1 MKFFHRAVLASF
13 DRPWTVVLA
22 CALITLVAVAASLR
36 IRIDTDPEN
45 MLSATQPDRVVYD
58 RMKKDFGLHDLI
70 VVGIVDP
77 RGAFRPETLAAT
89 AVAIDSI
96 LDLPGVI
103 PEDVVSLTTTD
114 NPQSEAD
121 LVDIHPVMSRV
132 PATAA
137 EAESLRLTIAGNPY
151 LNEVIASPSGDA
163 LAVYVPIVAKD
174 RSVPVARAIRRILD
188 GRLPPGVRYHLAGL
202 PIAEDTFGHEMFVQ
216 MALVAP
222 LAFVVILLLVLFL
235 FGEPSFLVPV
245 GVVAALSVVWT
256 MGLLIGMGFTVH
268 IMSSMI
274 PVFLMPIAILDAVHI
289 LSEFQLQRRIH
300 GVRRTAIDE
309 AMRSLFQ
316 PVAFTS
322 VTAAVGFGSLGFAN
336 IPPVRVFGA
345 FVAVGIVIAWVL
357 THTLLPALV
366 ALLPLRPARPATEGS
381 QSVFAP
387 ALRWIG
393 SFAYRRARLV
403 LTVAAVFFAVGAVG
417 IARLRSDDNPV
428 RWFRAGHPMRV
439 AHDALNARFGGTYM
453 ANVIVDAG
461 ANGAAQSAEL
471 VAWMD
476 RFQRHL
482 EGDPAVGKTSSVADI
497 VRRLNRVVHVGNV
510 AYDRIPAA
518 SEEVGQLLFLFQ
530 GSGDPGDI
538 DHYLD
543 HDARR
548 ANIWVQ
554 MRDGDNHA
562 MTRVE
567 ARAASFVRHDPPPG
581 GGRIAWSGLNH
592 INVVWQTLMVNGMM
606 KSILG
611 SFAVIGALM
620 IVEFRSW
627 PIGLLCMVPL
637 SVEIVASY
645 GAIGLVS
652 GRYDMP
658 IAVCS
663 SLALGLSVDFA
674 IHFFERVRH
683 RWDETEDIAASVAYV
698 FGAPGLAIVRNAI
711 VISLGFLPLVV
722 STLTPYVTVGL
733 LFAGLMIAGAL
744 ATLFLLPAILR
755 LVGERVFAA
764 TFVLVLAAGIAL
776 RALPA
781 TAAPAAA
788 PPAPPRAAALPSGAA
803 VMERCVKAWYYAGD
817 DAVARIRM
825 EIVDRSG
832 GRRYRA
838 MTLFR
843 KNLGA
848 AGGDQRYLL
857 YFHEPGDVR
866 RMTCMVYKHAGAND
880 ERWMF
885 VPAANEVRRVAAPER
900 SRFLG
905 SDFTR
910 EDFSGRDARA
920 DSERVVRYERFE
932 GHPCW
937 VVEGVPKSPVEYA
950 RLTTWVDTT
959 TCIPWKQEFRDRRDA
974 VFRTYTTDS
983 VRAISST
990 KGSKYLTITQRTMW
1004 ARGKAGYTRLSFES
1018 VVYDVGLTDADFASA
1033 HLQVPLDAWYR
1044 GPKP

>member
-13 DRPWTVVLA
+13 DRPWTVVLVCVA
-22 CALITLVAVAASLR
+22 ITLLAVVASLR
-36 IRIDTDPEN
+36 IRVDTDPEN
-45 MLSATQPDRVVYD
+45 MLAATQPDRVVYD
-58 RMKKDFGLHDLI
+58 RMKKEFGLHDLI

-132 PATAA
+132 PTTAA

-151 LNEVIASPSGDA
+151 LNEVIASPTGDA
-163 LAVYVPIVAKD
+163 LAIYVPIVAKD
-174 RSVPVARAIRRILD
+174 HSVPVAKAIRRILD
-188 GRLPPGVRYHLAGL
+188 DHLPAGVRYHLAGL
-202 PIAEDTFGHEMFVQ
+202 PIAEDTFGHEMFIQ
-216 MALVAP
+216 MAVVAP
-222 LAFVVILLLVLFL
+222 LAFIVILLLVLFL
-235 FGEPSFLVPV
+235 FGEPSFLLPV
-245 GVVAALSVVWT
+245 GVIAALSVIWT

-289 LSEFQLQRRIH
+289 LSEFQLQRRTH
-300 GVRRTAIDE
+300 GVRRTALDE

-345 FVAVGIVIAWVL
+345 FVAVGIVIAWIL
-357 THTLLPALV
+357 THTLLPALF
-366 ALLPLRPARPATEGS
+366 ALLPLKPARPVAEGS
-381 QSVFAP
+381 ASVFAP

-403 LTVAAVFFAVGAVG
+403 LFVAIVFFAVGAVG

-453 ANVIVDAG
+453 AHVIVDAG
-461 ANGAAQSAEL
+461 ANGAAQSAEV
-471 VAWMD
+471 VAWMN
-476 RFQRHL
+476 RFQRNL

-497 VRRLNRVVHVGNV
+497 VRRLNRVVHEGNV

-518 SEEVGQLLFLFQ
+518 SDEVGQLLFLFQ
-530 GSGDPGDI
+530 GSGDPDDI
-538 DHYLD
+538 DNYLD

-562 MTRVE
+562 MARVE
-567 ARAASFVRHDPPPG
+567 ARAAAFVERDPPPG
-581 GGRIAWSGLNH
+581 GAGIVWSGLNH
-592 INVVWQTLMVNGMM
+592 INLVWQHLMVNGMM
-606 KSILG
+606 RSILG
-611 SFAVIGALM
+611 SFAVICLLM

-627 PIGLLCMVPL
+627 PIGILCMVPL

-683 RWDETEDIAASVAYV
+683 RWDETHDVAASVAHV

-711 VISLGFLPLVV
+711 VISLGFLPLVI

-744 ATLFLLPAILR
+744 ATLFLLPALLR
-755 LVGERVFAA
+755 LLGERVFAA
-764 TFVLVLAAGIAL
+764 TFALLVVAGIAL
-776 RALPA
+776 GAG
-781 TAAPAAA
+781 PAAA
-788 PPAPPRAAALPSGAA
+788 APRVAAALPNGVAL
-803 VMERCVKAWYYAGD
+803 MDRCVKAWYYAGD
-817 DAVARIRM
+817 DAVANIRM
-825 EIVDRSG
+825 DIVDRTG
-832 GRRYRA
+832 GKRYRV
-838 MTLFR
+838 MTMFR
-843 KNLGA
+843 KNLGPP
-848 AGGDQRYLL
+848 GGDQRYLI

-866 RMTCMVYKHAGAND
+866 RMTCMVRKHVGADD

-885 VPAANEVRRVAAPER
+885 VPAAGNVRRVAAPER

-910 EDFSGRDARA
+910 EEFSGRDAAA
-920 DSERVVRYERFE
+920 DSHRVDRFERFG

-937 VVEGVPKSPVEYA
+937 VVESIPKTPVDHA
-950 RLTTWVDTT
+950 RMTTWVDTT
-959 TCIPWKQEFRDRRDA
+959 TFIPWKQEFRDRRDT
-974 VFRTYTTDS
+974 VYRTYTTDS
-983 VRAISST
+983 VRVIASA
-990 KGSKYLTITQRTMW
+990 KGRKYLTITERTMW
-1004 ARGKAGYTRLSFES
+1004 ARGNVSYTKLYFES
-1018 VVYDVGLTDADFASA
+1018 VVYDVGLTEADFSEA

-1044 GPKP
+1044 GARP

>member
-22 CALITLVAVAASLR
+22 CVVITLLAVVASLR

-45 MLSATQPDRVVYD
+45 MLAATQPDRVVYD
-58 RMKKDFGLHDLI
+58 RMKKEFGLHDLI

-132 PATAA
+132 PTTAA

-151 LNEVIASPSGDA
+151 LNEVIASPTGDA
-163 LAVYVPIVAKD
+163 LAIYVPIVAKD
-174 RSVPVARAIRRILD
+174 QSVPVAKAIRRILD
-188 GRLPPGVRYHLAGL
+188 GHLPAGVRYHMAGL
-202 PIAEDTFGHEMFVQ
+202 PIAEDTFGHEMFIQ
-216 MALVAP
+216 MAVVAP
-222 LAFVVILLLVLFL
+222 LAFIVILLLVFFL
-235 FGEPSFLVPV
+235 FGELSFLLPV
-245 GVVAALSVVWT
+245 GVVAALSVIWT
-256 MGLLIGMGFTVH
+256 MGLLIAMGFTVH

-274 PVFLMPIAILDAVHI
+274 PIFLMPIAILDAVHI

-309 AMRSLFQ
+309 AMRSLFT

-345 FVAVGIVIAWVL
+345 FVAVGIVIAYIL

-366 ALLPLRPARPATEGS
+366 ALLPLKPARPAAEGS
-381 QSVFAP
+381 TSSFAP

-403 LTVAAVFFAVGAVG
+403 LTVAFVFFAVGAVG
-417 IARLRSDDNPV
+417 ISKLRSDDNPV
-428 RWFRAGHPMRV
+428 RWFRPGHPMRE

-453 ANVIVDAG
+453 AHVIVDAG
-461 ANGAAQSAEL
+461 ANGAAQSADV
-471 VAWMD
+471 VAWMN

-482 EGDPAVGKTSSVADI
+482 EGDSAVGKTSSVADI
-497 VRRLNRVVHVGNV
+497 VRRLNRVVHGGNV

-518 SEEVGQLLFLFQ
+518 SDEVGQLIFLFQ
-530 GSGDPGDI
+530 GSGDPDDI
-538 DHYLD
+538 DNYLD

-567 ARAASFVRHDPPPG
+567 ARAAAFVKRDPPPG
-581 GGRIAWSGLNH
+581 GGGIVWSGLNH
-592 INVVWQTLMVNGMM
+592 INLVWQHLMVNGMM
-606 KSILG
+606 KSIFG
-611 SFAVIGALM
+611 SFAVICLLM
-620 IVEFRSW
+620 IIEFRSW
-627 PIGLLCMVPL
+627 PIGILCMVPL

-683 RWDETEDIAASVAYV
+683 RWDETRDMAASVAYV

-755 LVGERVFAA
+755 LLGDRVFAT
-764 TFVLVLAAGIAL
+764 TFALLMIAGIAGIGL
-776 RALPA
+776 H
-781 TAAPAAA
+781 AAPAS
-788 PPAPPRAAALPSGAA
+788 AAAAVPALPNGRAL
-803 VMERCVKAWYYAGD
+803 MDRCVKAWYYAGD
-817 DAVARIRM
+817 DAVAKIRM
-825 EIVDRSG
+825 EIVGRG
-832 GRRYRA
+832 GEKRYRV

-843 KNLGA
+843 KNVGQ

-866 RMTCMVYKHAGAND
+866 RMTCMVSKHAGADD
-880 ERWMF
+880 ERWMY
-885 VPAANEVRRVAAPER
+885 VPAANNIRRVAAPER

-910 EDFSGRDARA
+910 EEFAGRDAAA
-920 DSERVVRYERFE
+920 DSHMVARYERLD

-937 VVEGVPKSPVEYA
+937 VVESTPKKPVEYT
-950 RLTTWVDTT
+950 RMTTWVDTT
-959 TCIPWKQEFRDRRDA
+959 TFIPWKQEFRDRRDA
-974 VFRTYTTDS
+974 VYRTYTTDS
-983 VRAISST
+983 LKTVVSA
-990 KGSKYLTITQRTMW
+990 KGKKYLTITERTMW
-1004 ARGKAGYTRLSFES
+1004 GRGKGTYTKLYFES
-1018 VVYDVGLTDADFASA
+1018 VVYDVGLADADFSNA
-1033 HLQVPLDAWYR
+1033 HLRVPLDEWYR
-1044 GPKP
+1044 GTMP

>member
-1 MKFFHRAVLASF
+1 VI
-13 DRPWTVVLA
+13 LA
-22 CALITLVAVAASLR
+22 CALVTLLAVAASFR
-36 IRIDTDPEN
+36 IRVDTDPEN

-58 RMKKDFGLHDLI
+58 RMKQEFGLHDLI

-103 PEDVVSLTTTD
+103 PDDVVSLTTTD

-132 PATAA
+132 PTTMA
-137 EAESLRLTIAGNPY
+137 EADSLRLTIAGNPY

-163 LAVYVPIVAKD
+163 LAIYVPIVAKD
-174 RSVPVARAIRRILD
+174 RSVPVAKAIRRILD
-188 GRLPPGVRYHLAGL
+188 GRLPAGVRYHLAGL
-202 PIAEDTFGHEMFVQ
+202 PIAEDTFGHEMFLQ
-216 MALVAP
+216 MAVVAP

-235 FGEPSFLVPV
+235 FGEPSFLLPV
-245 GVVAALSVVWT
+245 GVIAALSVVWT

-322 VTAAVGFGSLGFAN
+322 VTAAVGFGSLGLAN

-357 THTLLPALV
+357 THTLLPALF
-366 ALLPLRPARPATEGS
+366 ALLPLKPARPATEES

-403 LTVAAVFFAVGAVG
+403 LTIAVVFFAVGAVG

-439 AHDALNARFGGTYM
+439 AHDALNSRFGGTYM
-453 ANVIVDAG
+453 AHVIVDAG
-461 ANGAAQSAEL
+461 ADGAAQSAEL

-476 RFQRHL
+476 RFQRNL

-497 VRRLNRVVHVGNV
+497 VRRLNRVVHAGSI

-530 GSGDPGDI
+530 GSGDPDDI
-538 DHYLD
+538 DNYLD

-567 ARAASFVRHDPPPG
+567 ARAASFVKADPPPAG
-581 GGRIAWSGLNH
+581 AGIVWSGLNH

-611 SFAVIGALM
+611 SFAVICALM

-711 VISLGFLPLVV
+711 VISLGFLPLVI

-755 LVGERVFAA
+755 LVGDRVFAA
-764 TFVLVLAAGIAL
+764 TFALLVAAGIAL
-776 RALPA
+776 QALPPIA
-781 TAAPAAA
+781 AAAPAPAPA
-788 PPAPPRAAALPSGAA
+788 PPARAAALPYGAV
-803 VMERCVKAWYYAGD
+803 VMDRCVKAWYYAGD
-817 DAVARIRM
+817 DAVAKIRM

-832 GRRYRA
+832 GKRYRV

-843 KNLGA
+843 KNLGPP
-848 AGGDQRYLL
+848 GGDQRYLL

-866 RMTCMVYKHAGAND
+866 RMTCMVLKHAGADD
-880 ERWMF
+880 ERWMY
-885 VPAANEVRRVAAPER
+885 VPAANDVRRVAAPER

-920 DSERVVRYERFE
+920 DSERVDRYERFE

-937 VVEGVPKSPVEYA
+937 VVEGVPKSPVEFS

-959 TCIPWKQEFRDRRDA
+959 TFVPWKQEFRDRRDT

-983 VRAISST
+983 VRVIASA
-990 KGSKYLTITQRTMW
+990 KGKKYLTITERTMSP
-1004 ARGKAGYTRLSFES
+1004 RGKAGYTKLYFES
-1018 VVYDVGLTDADFASA
+1018 VVYDVGLTEADFSSA
-1033 HLQVPLDAWYR
+1033 HLQVPLDTWYR
-1044 GPKP
+1044 GAKP